1 MCVSRTGRLWTGT
14 NCRAIQLSIL
24 LLAAPF
30 NALAQL
36 VAYRCTKGSQMID
49 VALQQRTTLTRTIVP
64 FTHEAEP
71 DHKAIDTSDELK
83 TVDARLGQGRTE
95 RQKGRSRR
103 LAVEY

>member
-14 NCRAIQLSIL
+14 NCRAIQLSMF

-30 NALAQL
+30 NALAKL
-36 VAYRCTKGSQMID
+36 VAYRCKKGSQMID

-71 DHKAIDTSDELK
+71 DHQAIDTSDELK
-83 TVDARLGQGRTE
+83 TVDARLG
-95 RQKGRSRR
+95 
-103 LAVEY
+103 